1 MKRLFLAVL
10 FIIGATFTYAAP
22 FGLKMGM
29 TIDEIAD
36 ACNGIAPK
44 YYERDIYFI
53 TPSKKHPLFETYGTF
68 IDAKYGLYKIRCV
81 SAEITTGDDG
91 AELKRYFENAL
102 KTISKQYGTPDIIE
116 RPNSDAIDNDWF
128 QKLRNGKISYK
139 ALWTNSEKIKNLNLD
154 KIELKIISDDR
165 NYSLINNIGA
175 IVLNYDFQNATSAE
189 DEQDSVF

>member
-1 MKRLFLAVL
+1 M
-10 FIIGATFTYAAP
+10 
-22 FGLKMGM
+22 
-29 TIDEIAD
+29 
-36 ACNGIAPK
+36 
-44 YYERDIYFI
+44 
-53 TPSKKHPLFETYGTF
+53 
-68 IDAKYGLYKIRCV
+68 KYGLYKIRCV
-81 SAEITTGDDG
+81 SAEIITGDDG

-116 RPNSDAIDNDWF
+116 CPNSDAIDNDWF

-175 IVLNYDFQNATSAE
+175 IVLNYDFKNSSSVE